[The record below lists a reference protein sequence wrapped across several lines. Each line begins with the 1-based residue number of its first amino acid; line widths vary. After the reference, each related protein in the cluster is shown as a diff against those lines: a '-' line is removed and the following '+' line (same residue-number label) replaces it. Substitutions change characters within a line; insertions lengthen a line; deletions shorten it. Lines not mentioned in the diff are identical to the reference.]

1 MESFAPILGMSMM
14 SFGLLMLVACLGGL
28 AYWFWQR

>member
-1 MESFAPILGMSMM
+1 MESFAPVLGMSMM

-28 AYWFWQR
+28 AYWYCSR